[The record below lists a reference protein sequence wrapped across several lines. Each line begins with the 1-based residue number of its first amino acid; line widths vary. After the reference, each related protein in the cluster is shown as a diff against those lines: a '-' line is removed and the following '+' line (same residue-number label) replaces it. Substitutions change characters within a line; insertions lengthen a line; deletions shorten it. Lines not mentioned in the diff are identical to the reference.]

1 MICGTPLSMDYV
13 GEDYA
18 LTVQE
23 IDALVDKLKST
34 NYDLKQL
41 TIKIKSGKFQ
51 LLFFISE

>member
-1 MICGTPLSMDYV
+1 MDYV

-34 NYDLKQL
+34 NNDLKQL
-41 TIKIKSGKFQ
+41 TIKIKSGTFK
-51 LLFFISE
+51 LLFFFISE